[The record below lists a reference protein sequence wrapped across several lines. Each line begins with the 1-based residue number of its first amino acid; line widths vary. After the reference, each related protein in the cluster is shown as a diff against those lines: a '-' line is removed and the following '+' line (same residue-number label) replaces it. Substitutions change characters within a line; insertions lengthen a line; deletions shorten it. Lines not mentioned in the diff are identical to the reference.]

1 MHEHANSKNRENS
14 NKRIWNGISESESP
28 ISISYFPL
36 LQCLNRSLNKIIWWF
51 VHQYFN
57 EMSSIPKRFMYDNPT
72 RRKKKISLR
81 FQIEVVSPI
90 SISCTRFPRP
100 DCCPG
105 NPINFVAGGGHLA
118 PHKSGPLWH
127 LRLKSIYKSCRP
139 PPYHPDDES
148 LESLC
153 KRDVCAA
160 DPLWK
165 MTRYAFQ
172 KLQWT
177 VQKDPLPVLIGDW
190 LHKQWWGSIFV
201 FSIFINWDF
210 IDFGF
215 FFSFYLFKWSGR
227 VVDTL
232 WKLCRRGF
240 QLQSIN
246 IDLSFVIKTMI
257 NVCVIEVLLV
267 GEVGLFVNAFLC
279 CINVNY
285 CNRIPLNISIYYI
298 SSFLDA
304 IEYVIYKRYRLTI
317 DDLNHRNIIFLE
329 NLFWN
334 VKHHFLCNRLANL
347 KNAS

>member
-1 MHEHANSKNRENS
+1 MPIQKIERIQT
-14 NKRIWNGISESESP
+14 NK
-28 ISISYFPL
+28 
-36 LQCLNRSLNKIIWWF
+36 
-51 VHQYFN
+51 N
-57 EMSSIPKRFMYDNPT
+57 EMVSQKARAPFQFHISPCFSVSIDPWT
-72 RRKKKISLR
+72 RLFDDLFTNISMKCPPFLKDLCTIIPPEEKKNISLR

-90 SISCTRFPRP
+90 AISCTRFPRP

-177 VQKDPLPVLIGDW
+177 VQKDPLPVLIVG
-190 LHKQWWGSIFV
+190 LTPQTMVGIYFCV
-201 FSIFINWDF
+201 FNFYKLGFYWFRI
-210 IDFGF
+210 F

-232 WKLCRRGF
+232 WKLWRRGF

-304 IEYVIYKRYRLTI
+304 IEYC
-317 DDLNHRNIIFLE
+317 DL
-329 NLFWN
+329 
-334 VKHHFLCNRLANL
+334 
-347 KNAS
+347 